1 MSDSY
6 FKVTRL
12 DADPCRCGVRHRAKF
27 GCRCGLVICTAC
39 EESHYTRCE
48 AAAGKIADLYNRL
61 IEVEKDRNLLL
72 KLWESAD
79 KLAQENADEGERL
92 IRERD
97 EARAEAREQGEAKEA
112 AYQRLYKTTADEGGV
127 EVSVVCRV
135 CGFRP
140 CRYRCRKPSEEV
152 EREKDTAELEC
163 DCQNPEPETGVA
175 GVSNHCPVHNLNPLP
190 DS

>member
-1 MSDSY
+1 MSSDSY
-6 FKVTRL
+6 LKVTRL
-12 DADPCRCGVRHRAKF
+12 DDDPCRSCGASNQAKF
-27 GCRCGLVICTAC
+27 ECRCGLQICTYC
-39 EESHYTRCE
+39 EDFHIGRCE
-48 AAAGKIADLYNRL
+48 ASIGKIASLEAEIVKLKEENKRL
-61 IEVEKDRNLLL
+61 VEEHKCSSCKERFEEIKHEVFSTLEKIQFRGE
-72 KLWESAD
+72 KT
-79 KLAQENADEGERL
+79 DEKK
-92 IRERD
+92 D
-97 EARAEAREQGEAKEA
+97 
-112 AYQRLYKTTADEGGV
+112 GGV